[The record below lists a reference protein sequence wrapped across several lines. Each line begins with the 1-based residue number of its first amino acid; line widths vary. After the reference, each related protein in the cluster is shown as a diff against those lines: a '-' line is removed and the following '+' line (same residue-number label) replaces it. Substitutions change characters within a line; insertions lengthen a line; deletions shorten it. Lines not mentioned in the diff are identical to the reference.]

1 MFARHLRWLIP
12 ATLGIVSVDLTSGS
26 CAGAE
31 ESLSSAQTALSRG
44 QIETAVA
51 LLAVLARSYPDCGP
65 AVLLHAQVQAGRGK
79 AKEAEELFLRAC
91 SLAPQQSEPF
101 FQLGI
106 FYDSRQQH
114 GRAANQFRKVLKL
127 TPGDPQAYDYLALSL
142 EALGEFDQAEAAYR
156 MGLARNRGPRF
167 DPMLHYNYGRF
178 LMKQN
183 RLDDAGRQ
191 LDQAIELVPDVRAS
205 PYERAKLNEMLGDLK
220 GTRSHG
226 ERALALADP
235 GGVILDMQVHYLLAR
250 VYRALG
256 ETELAAKYTALSQEA
271 EIPLSV
277 RRRSSG

>member
-1 MFARHLRWLIP
+1 MFARCLKWSIS
-12 ATLGIVSVDLTSGS
+12 ATLSIVLVDSAPGS
-26 CAGAE
+26 CVGAE
-31 ESLSSAQTALSRG
+31 EGLSSAQTALSQGR
-44 QIETAVA
+44 IDTAVA
-51 LLAVLARSYPDCGP
+51 RLTALAKSHPDCAP
-65 AVLLHAQVQAGRGK
+65 AVLLRAQVEAGRDN
-79 AKEAEELFLRAC
+79 ASEAEELFRRAC
-91 SLAPQQSEPF
+91 ALAPRQSEPF

-114 GRAANQFRKVLKL
+114 NKAAVQFRKALQL
-127 TPGDPQAYDYLALSL
+127 TPGDPQAYDYLGLSL
-142 EALGEFDQAEAAYR
+142 EALGEFDRAEAAYR

-183 RLDDAGRQ
+183 RLDESRRH
-191 LDQAIELVPDVRAS
+191 LDQAIELVPNLRAVH
-205 PYERAKLNEMLGDLK
+205 YERAKLSEVLGDLK
-220 GTRSHG
+220 GARSRG

-256 ETELAAKYTALSQEA
+256 DAELAAKYTALSQEA

-277 RRRSSG
+277 RRRSSR